1 MDGFSSLS
9 LSRFSQTLSM
19 IYVKLYQLLSSHK
32 PSAETLILNYGER
45 SLALSSWRWE
55 QQHFYTFV
63 YFQSVLSNVSL
74 ISNSQSKQAN
84 KNQSNILIDHFF
96 VKVGQQSSRRIFF
109 QLEQASRATRDRHQ
123 LAAKKIQSRNTH
135 LRNCLRSH

>member
-1 MDGFSSLS
+1 
-9 LSRFSQTLSM
+9 M

-32 PSAETLILNYGER
+32 PSTETLILNYGER

-84 KNQSNILIDHFF
+84 KNQSNILIDHFLS
-96 VKVGQQSSRRIFF
+96 KWGNSLVGEYFFSSSELREQHVTDINWQQKKFRVETRI
-109 QLEQASRATRDRHQ
+109 
-123 LAAKKIQSRNTH
+123 
-135 LRNCLRSH
+135 